1 MKKREFSGT
10 QKRGSSSV
18 PSIRPYKGLESI
30 SAARGQEAGYI
41 LLDRWP
47 VHHRAQWAICSC
59 CYAPRC
65 KAENLCF
72 LLLFFSVFLHAC
84 SYLFI
89 LLCLQKGKKAASSS
103 KRTGAKCSN
112 LLLLLSLIF
121 FATIWFLCSHMKKK
135 IMQWCIKQC
144 VAPHF
149 HYECTEEI
157 IQAAVPPVD
166 KANEPLYCH
175 GRGLV

>member
-41 LLDRWP
+41 LDRWP

-59 CYAPRC
+59 CSAPRC

-72 LLLFFSVFLHAC
+72 LFFFSLSSCLF
-84 SYLFI
+84 LFI
-89 LLCLQKGKKAASSS
+89 YFALFIKRKKKSS
-103 KRTGAKCSN
+103 KQQQEDRSEM
-112 LLLLLSLIF
+112 F
-121 FATIWFLCSHMKKK
+121 
-135 IMQWCIKQC
+135 
-144 VAPHF
+144 
-149 HYECTEEI
+149 
-157 IQAAVPPVD
+157 
-166 KANEPLYCH
+166 
-175 GRGLV
+175 

>member
-41 LLDRWP
+41 LDRWP

-59 CYAPRC
+59 CSAPRC

-72 LLLFFSVFLHAC
+72 LFFFQSFFTLVLIYLFFSV
-84 SYLFI
+84 Y
-89 LLCLQKGKKAASSS
+89 KKEKKAASSS
-103 KRTGAKCSN
+103 KRTGVKCSN

-175 GRGLV
+175 GRGLI